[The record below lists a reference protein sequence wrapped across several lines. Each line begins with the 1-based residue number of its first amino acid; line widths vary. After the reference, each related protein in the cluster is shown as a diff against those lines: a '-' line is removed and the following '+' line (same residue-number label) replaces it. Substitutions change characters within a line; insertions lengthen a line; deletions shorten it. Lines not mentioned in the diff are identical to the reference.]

1 MRYEWD
7 SGKRATNLAKHGVDF
22 ADIDRFEWDSALTV
36 RQIRFGER
44 RYVAVGNVAGRLHV
58 VVYSRRG
65 RNRRI
70 ISFRKANRREEQ
82 RYEQAQRVN

>member
-7 SGKRATNLAKHGVDF
+7 RGKRTTNLAKHGVDF
-22 ADIDRFEWDSALTV
+22 ADIEHFEWESALTV
-36 RQIRFGER
+36 PQIRFGER

-65 RNRRI
+65 ENRRI

-82 RYEQAQRVN
+82 RYEQARRVN

>member
-7 SGKRATNLAKHGVDF
+7 RGKRTTNLAKHGVDF
-22 ADIDRFEWDSALTV
+22 GDIEHFEWDSALTV
-36 RQIRFGER
+36 PQTRFGER

-65 RNRRI
+65 KNRRI

-82 RYEQAQRVN
+82 RL